1 MTMPQAFIF
10 CLVSVAFQ
18 TSGKCS
24 KGSVPTENL
33 NLEFSWEAAN
43 RGKDII
49 FQDTQKSANVYFIT
63 GTAIQKLC
71 FSIYT
76 VRGINMLLT
85 LSYFAS

>member
-24 KGSVPTENL
+24 KGSVSTENL

-49 FQDTQKSANVYFIT
+49 FPLEIHGV
-63 GTAIQKLC
+63 
-71 FSIYT
+71 
-76 VRGINMLLT
+76 
-85 LSYFAS
+85 LSNHCKRQECKTHKNLQMYIL